1 MFCKLKYSVLIF
13 FLLFTNISFG
23 QVTPAQ
29 NPPEADTLREF
40 EIIRGP
46 SMRAIKIDSVT
57 TLQTIAGGA
66 IIKQGSTIF
75 HSDSAVVNPVT
86 HIMEAFGNIEI
97 NQADTVHTYSQYLK
111 YLGVEKIAYL
121 KNKVKLTNKS
131 GTLFTDDLDYN
142 LQTGIGNFHNGGKII
157 EGKSVITSREGT
169 YYDDT
174 KDIYFKKNVK
184 LDEPQKHIR
193 ADSLL
198 YNMQTRQGTFI
209 SPTHI
214 KTPEVEVN
222 TSSGTYDLNSGNA
235 FFTNRATVK
244 DSSGRLYSANTMA
257 LENKTGNAQLEGNA
271 VIIDSAGGYT
281 IIANQVF
288 MNKNKNS
295 FLATRKPV
303 LIIKQKNDS
312 TYIAADTIYS
322 GFTAFVKNKN
332 EVLQKDSMVNVNVSE
347 NKKVEE
353 TLATDST
360 AEFFLQQRQN
370 KSDSAK
376 KILPGDSLNIHRDSL
391 TQIKNL
397 PGLNEA
403 SKRNDTTLFIPEQ
416 PPKQPIPQK
425 DSLSNK
431 TDTTNKLIP
440 EELSLSEKKKRRRK
454 KNRTIAPAK
463 DSAIVSATLPKDS
476 SSADNP
482 ARIILQKLTNDSSM
496 HETKADSAI
505 TDSLQADSL
514 KALRGKLPDSLK
526 TIEKSITDSSNKA
539 DTSIRYFLAFH
550 HVKIFNDS
558 LQSVCDSLFISSK
571 DSVFRLYY
579 SPVVWSGN
587 TQIAG
592 DTIFLYTKNKQP
604 ERLYVFENGMIV
616 NRTKE
621 GFFNQMAG
629 KTINGYFIDGKIDYM
644 RVKGSQ
650 AESIYYLQDEDSAY
664 IGMNRATGDVIDLYF
679 KNDDIIKVLFV
690 NSVEGKMY
698 PMSQIP
704 EDQRRLKDF
713 KWLDSERPKNRAE
726 LFE

>member
-1 MFCKLKYSVLIF
+1 MFLRLKFLWLLF
-13 FLLFTNISFG
+13 FLLSGYCSFA
-23 QVTPAQ
+23 QVVQPA
-29 NPPEADTLREF
+29 PAKDTVTEF
-40 EIIRGP
+40 HIIRGP
-46 SMRAIKIDSVT
+46 SMRAIKIDSAT

-66 IIKQGSTIF
+66 VIQQGSTIF

-157 EGKSVITSREGT
+157 EGNSVITSVEGT

-184 LDEPQKHIR
+184 LDEPKRHIR

-198 YNMQTRQGTFI
+198 YNMQTKQTTFI
-209 SPTHI
+209 SQTYI
-214 KTPEVEVN
+214 KTPEIQAN
-222 TSSGTYDLNSGNA
+222 TTQGTYDVNTGNA
-235 FFTNRATVK
+235 FFSARSTVK

-257 LENKTGNAQLEGNA
+257 LENKSGNAQLEGNA

-281 IIANQVF
+281 IIANEVF
-288 MNKNKNS
+288 MNKKSNS

-322 GFTAFVKNKN
+322 GFTTFVNN
-332 EVLQKDSMVNVNVSE
+332 TNHVLQNDSTVNVNVQENQKVQETISNDSTSAFFLEKQREDADSAKRGLNRNDSSE
-347 NKKVEE
+347 IFSGKHLPGKAKEQMIAPPKDSLEREIHPQKNLSDSLQEKLKEKERDSLKIKDSLQKE
-353 TLATDST
+353 TARDSLQNEVALSKPPTDST
-360 AEFFLQQRQN
+360 QT
-370 KSDSAK
+370 DS
-376 KILPGDSLNIHRDSL
+376 
-391 TQIKNL
+391 
-397 PGLNEA
+397 
-403 SKRNDTTLFIPEQ
+403 SK
-416 PPKQPIPQK
+416 
-425 DSLSNK
+425 
-431 TDTTNKLIP
+431 
-440 EELSLSEKKKRRRK
+440 
-454 KNRTIAPAK
+454 
-463 DSAIVSATLPKDS
+463 IVSGNTFSAGEDS
-476 SSADNP
+476 IRN
-482 ARIILQKLTNDSSM
+482 
-496 HETKADSAI
+496 AI
-505 TDSLQADSL
+505 
-514 KALRGKLPDSLK
+514 
-526 TIEKSITDSSNKA
+526 DSSNKS

-558 LQSVCDSLFISSK
+558 LQSICDSLFISSK

-579 SPVVWSGN
+579 NPVLWSGN

-592 DTIFLYTKNKQP
+592 DTMFLFTKNKQP
-604 ERLYVFENGMIV
+604 LRLYVFEKGLIV

-629 KTINGYFIDGKIDYM
+629 KTINGYFVDGKIDYM

-650 AESIYYLQDEDSAY
+650 SESIYYIQNDDSAY

-679 KNDDIIKVLFV
+679 KNEDLKKVLFI
-690 NSVEGKMY
+690 NAIQGTMY
-698 PMSQIP
+698 PMNQIP
-704 EDQRRLKDF
+704 EDQKKLKDF
-713 KWLDSERPKNRAE
+713 KWLEDKRPKNKAE

>member
-13 FLLFTNISFG
+13 FLLFTQISFG
-23 QVTPAQ
+23 QVAPPQ
-29 NPPEADTLREF
+29 NPPEADTVREF

-66 IIKQGSTIF
+66 IIKQGSTVF

-198 YNMQTRQGTFI
+198 YNMQTRQSTFI

-295 FLATRKPV
+295 FLATRKPL

-322 GFTAFVKNKN
+322 GFTAFVKDKN
-332 EVLQKDSMVNVNVSE
+332 EALQKDSMVNVNVSE

-353 TLATDST
+353 TLAADST
-360 AEFFLQQRQN
+360 AELFLQQRI
-370 KSDSAK
+370 KSDSTKTRVA
-376 KILPGDSLNIHRDSL
+376 DSLNFHKDSSAIREKNPAD
-391 TQIKNL
+391 IK
-397 PGLNEA
+397 
-403 SKRNDTTLFIPEQ
+403 SNDTTLFIPEQ
-416 PPKQPIPQK
+416 HPKQPVPPK
-425 DSLSNK
+425 DSLNNK

-440 EELSLSEKKKRRRK
+440 QDSSLSEKKKRRRK

-476 SSADNP
+476 SSTANP
-482 ARIILQKLTNDSSM
+482 QQKIIPLKPSI
-496 HETKADSAI
+496 DSAAERTQVNSGI
-505 TDSLQADSL
+505 RDSLHMDSL
-514 KALRGKLPDSLK
+514 KAVPEKLPDSLK
-526 TIEKSITDSSNKA
+526 NVEKSLTDSSNKA

-644 RVKGSQ
+644 RVKGTQ
-650 AESIYYLQDEDSAY
+650 AESIYYLQNEDSAY

-690 NSVEGKMY
+690 NSVQGNMY

-704 EDQRRLKDF
+704 EDQRTLKDF

>member
-1 MFCKLKYSVLIF
+1 MFQKLKYFGLLF
-13 FLLFTNISFG
+13 FLMAGYVSFG
-23 QVTPAQ
+23 QVSPSQPSPST
-29 NPPEADTLREF
+29 DTLKEF

-46 SMRAIKIDSVT
+46 SMRAIKIDSNT

-66 IIKQGSTIF
+66 IIQQGSTIF
-75 HSDSAVVNPVT
+75 HSDSAVVNPFT
-86 HIMEAFGNIEI
+86 HVMEAFGNIEI

-157 EGKSVITSREGT
+157 ENKSVITSQEGT

-198 YNMQTRQGTFI
+198 YNMQTRQTSFI
-209 SPTHI
+209 SPTNI

-222 TSSGTYDLNSGNA
+222 TSNGTYDLNTGNA

-288 MNKNKNS
+288 MNKKKNS

-322 GFTAFVKNKN
+322 GFTTFVKNENKVLQN
-332 EVLQKDSMVNVNVSE
+332 DSTINVDTSENRKVQETISSDTTEQFFLKQHQQTIDSTQKTLQKD
-347 NKKVEE
+347 
-353 TLATDST
+353 T
-360 AEFFLQQRQN
+360 A
-370 KSDSAK
+370 A
-376 KILPGDSLNIHRDSL
+376 I
-391 TQIKNL
+391 
-397 PGLNEA
+397 
-403 SKRNDTTLFIPEQ
+403 
-416 PPKQPIPQK
+416 QK
-425 DSLSNK
+425 DTVAISKLKNDLEENSPVPK
-431 TDTTNKLIP
+431 EDTFQLV
-440 EELSLSEKKKRRRK
+440 LKK
-454 KNRTIAPAK
+454 
-463 DSAIVSATLPKDS
+463 SPKDS
-476 SSADNP
+476 SVIGDS
-482 ARIILQKLTNDSSM
+482 LHTENDSA
-496 HETKADSAI
+496 TVLDSAKNKNLQDNTI
-505 TDSLQADSL
+505 RDSLQIGST
-514 KALRGKLPDSLK
+514 KKVTEPLPDSLK
-526 TIEKSITDSSNKA
+526 NGLKQTKDSSNKS
-539 DTSIRYFLAFH
+539 DTAIRYFLAFH

-579 SPVVWSGN
+579 NPVVWSGN

-592 DTIFLYTKNKQP
+592 DTIFLYTEKKQP
-604 ERLYVFENGMIV
+604 KRLYVFESGLIV
-616 NRTKE
+616 NKTKE
-621 GFFNQMAG
+621 GFFNQMSG
-629 KTINGYFIDGKIDYM
+629 KTINGYFVDGKIDYM
-644 RVKGSQ
+644 RVRGTQS
-650 AESIYYLQDEDSAY
+650 ESIYYMQNDDSAY

-679 KNDDIIKVLFV
+679 KNEDLKKVLFINDV
-690 NSVEGKMY
+690 QGKMY
-698 PMSQIP
+698 LMDQIP
-704 EDQRRLKDF
+704 EDQKQLKVF
-713 KWLDSERPKNRAE
+713 KWLDAERPKNRAE

>member
-1 MFCKLKYSVLIF
+1 MFCKLKYPVLIF

-29 NPPEADTLREF
+29 NPPQADTVREF

-46 SMRAIKIDSVT
+46 SMRAIQIDSVT

-157 EGKSVITSREGT
+157 EGKSVITSLEGT

-174 KDIYFKKNVK
+174 KDIYFKKDVK

-198 YNMQTRQGTFI
+198 YNMQTRQSTFI
-209 SPTHI
+209 SQTNI

-222 TSSGTYDLNSGNA
+222 TSNGTYDLNSGNA

-322 GFTAFVKNKN
+322 GFTAFVKDKN

-360 AEFFLQQRQN
+360 AEFFLQQRQH
-370 KSDSAK
+370 KSDSAS

-391 TQIKNL
+391 TQIKSL
-397 PGLNEA
+397 PGVNEA
-403 SKRNDTTLFIPEQ
+403 GKRNDTTLFIPEQ
-416 PPKQPIPQK
+416 HPKQPVPQK
-425 DSLSNK
+425 DSLNNK

-440 EELSLSEKKKRRRK
+440 QESSLSEKKKRRRK
-454 KNRTIAPAK
+454 KNRRIAPAK
-463 DSAIVSATLPKDS
+463 DTAIVSATLPKDS
-476 SSADNP
+476 SSAGNP
-482 ARIILQKLTNDSSM
+482 AQIILQKPTNDSSM
-496 HETKADSAI
+496 HETKADSGI

-514 KALRGKLPDSLK
+514 KALREKLPDSLK
-526 TIEKSITDSSNKA
+526 TIGKSLTDSSNKA

-644 RVKGSQ
+644 RVKGTQ
-650 AESIYYLQDEDSAY
+650 AESIYY
-664 IGMNRATGDVIDLYF
+664 
-679 KNDDIIKVLFV
+679 
-690 NSVEGKMY
+690 
-698 PMSQIP
+698 
-704 EDQRRLKDF
+704 
-713 KWLDSERPKNRAE
+713 
-726 LFE
+726 